1 MHDTLMI
8 MKDPLYLLDGYSLIY
23 RSYFAFIR
31 NPLRNPEG
39 RNSSAVFGFFNSLLN
54 LLKNRKPPYFAIIL
68 DSRTPTFRHTL
79 YPEYKATRQKTPED
93 LHVQVPVIE
102 ELATRLGIPTLRVD
116 GVEADD
122 LMATLAKLCRQE
134 GRPCYIISGDKDLL
148 QLVHEPVRI
157 LRPEKGD
164 FIELD
169 HEGVYRLWSVYPE
182 QIVDYLSLVG
192 DASDNVPGAKG
203 IGEKTAISLLT
214 QFGSLEGI
222 YKNLDALPLAQRQK
236 LVASREAVELS
247 KRLVTLKDDVP
258 VNTDV
263 IETFRLP
270 TLNVED
276 ALPLFHKEGMKNLA
290 QEFYS
295 FVTGSSL
302 KADYSPILDKAS
314 PLPPLASPTAPTGVS
329 APGTYRTVSS
339 LEELS
344 TLLEQA
350 RNAGTVAFDTETTDL
365 DPFHA
370 KLVGFS
376 LSFELGKAFYVPV
389 RAPSGGLGEGT
400 TLPLLG
406 KFLSDPAV
414 RIIGQNLKFDYK
426 ILRLLGIQLPMQF
439 DTMIAAWLLDSGEGT
454 YNMDRLSEIYL
465 GYRTLHY
472 DEVVAK
478 GQTFAEVP
486 LDLATRYAAEDA
498 DITYRLYRL
507 LEPALKERKLED
519 LFYTLE
525 MPLVPILGD
534 MELEGIRL
542 DASVLKTYGFEL
554 EKEIDRIQRQIYQL
568 CGKEFNINST
578 KQLQEVLFI
587 DRKLQPTRKTEKKTG
602 FSTDT
607 SVLEELAQ
615 QDPVPELVLQYRMLQ
630 KLKSTYVDAL
640 PQMVNP
646 RTGRIHTSFN
656 QTGTATGR
664 LSSKDPN
671 LQNIPIRDEE
681 GRRIRSAFIPREGW
695 KFLSADYSQI
705 ELVILAHLSGDPG
718 LCEAFRAGSDVH
730 RRTGSLIFGVPEDQV
745 TPEQRRVAKTINFG
759 VMYGMSSFRLS
770 RELGIPR
777 KDADRFLEF
786 YFRQYPRIQ
795 SFIGETIRKAEQ
807 SGKVS
812 TLLGRER
819 PVPNIN
825 SRNKTEKTQAERIA
839 INTPIQGSAADM
851 VKLAMIRIVEKLK
864 KEHLNT
870 RLILQVHD
878 ELIFEVPPEELD
890 RVKGLVQKEMEQVYP
905 LRVPLRVSIETGSSW
920 GELH

>member
-1 MHDTLMI
+1 MHDTLII

-39 RNSSAVFGFFNSLLN
+39 RNSSAVFGFFNSLLT
-54 LLKNRKPPYFAIIL
+54 LLKNRKPPYFAIVL

-93 LHVQVPVIE
+93 LHAQVPVIE
-102 ELATRLGIPTLRVD
+102 DLAANLGIPALRFD

-148 QLVHEPVRI
+148 QLVHDPVRI

-169 HEGVYRLWSVYPE
+169 REGVYHHWSVYPE

-192 DASDNVPGAKG
+192 DASDNVPGARG
-203 IGEKTAISLLT
+203 IGEKTAVALLT
-214 QFGSLEGI
+214 QFGNLEGI
-222 YKNLDALPLAQRQK
+222 YRNLDTLPPAQRQK
-236 LVASREAVELS
+236 LIEAREAVELS

-258 VNTDV
+258 VEKDV
-263 IETFRLP
+263 LETFRLP
-270 TLNVED
+270 PLRVEES
-276 ALPLFHKEGMKNLA
+276 LPLFYREGMKKLA
-290 QEFYS
+290 EEFYS
-295 FVTGSSL
+295 YVTGSSL
-302 KADYSPILDKAS
+302 AGDKS
-314 PLPPLASPTAPTGVS
+314 PLPTTQAIVQSASS
-329 APGTYRTVSS
+329 ARIESSSPGTYRTVSS
-339 LEELS
+339 SEELS
-344 TLLEQA
+344 SLLEQA
-350 RNAGTVAFDTETTDL
+350 RNARTVAFDTETTDL

-389 RAPSGGLGEGT
+389 RAPAGGLGEGS
-400 TLPLLG
+400 TLPMLE
-406 KFLSDPAV
+406 KFFSDPDV

-426 ILRLLGIQLPMQF
+426 ILRLLGLHLPMQF

-454 YNMDRLSEIYL
+454 YNMDRLAETYL

-472 DEVVAK
+472 DEVVAR
-478 GQTFAEVP
+478 GQTFADVP

-498 DITYRLYRL
+498 DITYRLYRVL
-507 LEPALKERKLED
+507 APLLKERKLEE
-519 LFYTLE
+519 LFHTLE
-525 MPLVPILGD
+525 MPLVPILGN

-542 DASVLKTYGFEL
+542 DVPVLKEYGFEL

-587 DRKLQPTRKTEKKTG
+587 DRKLQPSRKTEKKTG

-615 QDPVPELVLQYRMLQ
+615 QDPVPELVLQYRQLQ

-646 RTGRIHTSFN
+646 VTGRIHTSFN

-695 KFLSADYSQI
+695 KFVSADYSQI

-718 LCEAFRAGSDVH
+718 LCEAFRTGSDVH
-730 RRTGSLIFGVPEDQV
+730 RRTGSLIFGVPEDRL

-777 KDADRFLEF
+777 KEADRFLEF
-786 YFRQYPRIQ
+786 YFQQYPRIQ
-795 SFIGETIRKAEQ
+795 SFIVETIRNAEQ
-807 SGKVS
+807 GGKVS
-812 TLLGRER
+812 TILGRER
-819 PVPNIN
+819 LVPNIN
-825 SRNKTEKTQAERIA
+825 SRNKTEKSAAERMA

-851 VKLAMIRIVEKLK
+851 VKLAMLRIAERFK
-864 KEHLNT
+864 KENLT
-870 RLILQVHD
+870 ARLLLQVHD

-890 RVKGLVQKEMEQVYP
+890 AVKELVQREMEQVYP

>member
-1 MHDTLMI
+1 MHATLI
-8 MKDPLYLLDGYSLIY
+8 RMKDPLYLLDGYSLIY

-54 LLKNRKPPYFAIIL
+54 LLKNRKPPYFAIVL
-68 DSRTPTFRHTL
+68 DSRIPTFRHTL

-93 LHVQVPVIE
+93 LHAQVPVIE
-102 ELATRLGIPTLRVD
+102 ELASTLGIPALRFD

-122 LMATLAKLCRQE
+122 LMATLARLCREE

-148 QLVHEPVRI
+148 QLVHDPVRI

-169 HEGVYRLWSVYPE
+169 REGVYRHWSVYPE

-203 IGEKTAISLLT
+203 IGEKTAVALLK
-214 QFGSLEGI
+214 QFGNLEGI
-222 YKNLDALPLAQRQK
+222 FKNLDALPPAQKRK
-236 LVASREAVELS
+236 LMESREAVELS

-258 VNTDV
+258 VDAHV
-263 IETFRLP
+263 LQTFRLP
-270 TLNVED
+270 ALRIEE
-276 ALPLFHKEGMKNLA
+276 ALPLFFKEGMKNLA
-290 QEFYS
+290 QEFYA
-295 FVTGSSL
+295 FATGSSPEAT
-302 KADYSPILDKAS
+302 KATLAPPAS
-314 PLPPLASPTAPTGVS
+314 PPPSSGFS
-329 APGTYRTVSS
+329 APGLYRTISS
-339 LEELS
+339 LDELS
-344 TLLEQA
+344 TLFQQA
-350 RNAGTVAFDTETTDL
+350 RNAGKVAFDTETTDL
-365 DPFHA
+365 DPFQA

-389 RAPSGGLGEGT
+389 RAPTGGLSEGA
-400 TLPLLG
+400 TLPLLE

-426 ILRLLGIQLPMQF
+426 LLRLLGIQLPMHF

-454 YNMDRLSEIYL
+454 YNMDRLAEIYL
-465 GYRTLHY
+465 SYRTLHY
-472 DEVVAK
+472 NEVVPK
-478 GQTFAEVP
+478 GLTFAEVP

-498 DITYRLYRL
+498 DITYRLYRV
-507 LEPALKERKLED
+507 LEPLLKERNLEH

-542 DASVLKTYGFEL
+542 DTSVLDSFGLEL
-554 EKEIDRIQRQIYQL
+554 EKEIDRIQRQIYHL

-587 DRKLQPTRKTEKKTG
+587 DRKLQPSRKTEKKTG
-602 FSTDT
+602 YSTDT
-607 SVLEELAQ
+607 SVLEELSQ
-615 QDPVPELVLQYRMLQ
+615 QDPVPELVLQYRLLQ
-630 KLKSTYVDAL
+630 KLKSTYVDSL

-646 RTGRIHTSFN
+646 KTGRIHTSFN

-718 LCEAFRAGSDVH
+718 LCEAFQAGSDVH
-730 RRTGSLIFGVPEDQV
+730 RRTGALIFGVPEDQV
-745 TPEQRRVAKTINFG
+745 SPEQRRVAKTINFG

-777 KDADRFLEF
+777 KEADRFLEF

-795 SFIGETIRKAEQ
+795 TFIEETIRKAEE

-812 TLLGRER
+812 TILGRER
-819 PVPNIN
+819 PVPHIT
-825 SRNKTEKTQAERIA
+825 SRNKTEKMAAERIA

-864 KEHLNT
+864 EARLNT

-890 RVKGLVQKEMEQVYP
+890 TVKELVQKEMEQVYP
-905 LRVPLRVSIETGSSW
+905 LRVPLRVSIEIGSSW

>member
-1 MHDTLMI
+1 

-39 RNSSAVFGFFNSLLN
+39 RNSSAVFGFFNSLLT
-54 LLKNRKPPYFAIIL
+54 LLKNRTPPYFAIVL
-68 DSRTPTFRHTL
+68 DSRIPTFRHTL

-93 LHVQVPVIE
+93 LHAQVPVIE
-102 ELATRLGIPTLRVD
+102 ELATCLGIPILRFD

-148 QLVHEPVRI
+148 QLVNDPVRI
-157 LRPEKGD
+157 LKPEKGD
-164 FIELD
+164 FLELD
-169 HEGVYRLWSVYPE
+169 REGVYRHWSVYPE

-203 IGEKTAISLLT
+203 IGEKTAVALLS

-222 YKNLDALPLAQRQK
+222 YRNLDALPPSQRQK
-236 LVASREAVELS
+236 LIEAREAVELS

-258 VNTDV
+258 VHSDV
-263 IETFRLP
+263 IEAFRLP
-270 TLNVED
+270 PLKVED
-276 ALPLFHKEGMKNLA
+276 ALPLFYREGMKNLA

-295 FVTGSSL
+295 FKTGAPLKIDKGLPLQKDSLIFSS
-302 KADYSPILDKAS
+302 SPSTL
-314 PLPPLASPTAPTGVS
+314 TGFS
-329 APGTYRTVSS
+329 SPGTYKTISS
-339 LEELS
+339 GEELS

-376 LSFELGKAFYVPV
+376 LSFELGKAFYIPIQ
-389 RAPSGGLGEGT
+389 APSGGLGEGA
-400 TLPLLG
+400 TLPLLE
-406 KFLSDPAV
+406 KFLSDPTV
-414 RIIGQNLKFDYK
+414 RIVGQNLKFDYK

-439 DTMIAAWLLDSGEGT
+439 DTMIAAWLLDSGESS
-454 YNMDRLSEIYL
+454 YNLDRLAEIYL
-465 GYRTLHY
+465 GYQTVRY
-472 DEVVAK
+472 QDVVAK
-478 GQTFAEVP
+478 GQTFADVP

-498 DITYRLYRL
+498 DITYRLYRV
-507 LEPALKERKLED
+507 LEPSLKERKLED

-542 DASVLKTYGFEL
+542 DVSVLKTYGFEL

-718 LCEAFRAGSDVH
+718 LCEAFQTGSDVH
-730 RRTGSLIFGVPEDQV
+730 RRTGALIFGVPEDQV

-777 KDADRFLEF
+777 KDADRFLDF

-812 TLLGRER
+812 TILGRER

-825 SRNKTEKTQAERIA
+825 SRNKTEKTAAERIA

-851 VKLAMIRIVEKLK
+851 VKLAMLRIVERLK
-864 KEHLNT
+864 KEHYNA

-878 ELIFEVPPEELD
+878 ELIFEVPQEELD
-890 RVKGLVQKEMEQVYP
+890 GVKELVQKEMEQVYP

>member
-1 MHDTLMI
+1 MHATLI
-8 MKDPLYLLDGYSLIY
+8 SMKDPLYLLDGYSLIY

-54 LLKNRKPPYFAIIL
+54 LLKNRKPPYFAIVL
-68 DSRTPTFRHTL
+68 DSRIPTFRHTI
-79 YPEYKATRQKTPED
+79 YPEYKATRQKTPLD
-93 LHVQVPVIE
+93 LHAQVPVIE
-102 ELATRLGIPTLRVD
+102 ELAAILGIPSLRFD

-122 LMATLAKLCRQE
+122 LMATLSRLCQEE

-148 QLVHEPVRI
+148 QLVRDPVRI

-164 FIELD
+164 FLELD
-169 HEGVYRLWSVYPE
+169 REGVYRHWSVYPE

-192 DASDNVPGAKG
+192 DTSDNVPGAKG
-203 IGEKTAISLLT
+203 IGDKTAVALLQ
-214 QFGSLEGI
+214 QFGTLEGI
-222 YKNLDALPLAQRQK
+222 YKNIDALPVAQKRK
-236 LVASREAVELS
+236 LIESREMVELS

-258 VNTDV
+258 VDAHV
-263 IETFRLP
+263 LQTFHLP
-270 TLNVED
+270 TLRVEE
-276 ALPLFHKEGMKNLA
+276 ALPLFYKEGMKNLA

-295 FVTGSSL
+295 FATGSSL
-302 KADYSPILDKAS
+302 LANKPSFVPPTSP
-314 PLPPLASPTAPTGVS
+314 PPGAGYS
-329 APGTYRTVSS
+329 APGIYRTI
-339 LEELS
+339 LYLDELS
-344 TLLEQA
+344 TLFQQA
-350 RNAGTVAFDTETTDL
+350 RNAEKVAFDTETTDL
-365 DPFHA
+365 DPFQA
-370 KLVGFS
+370 KIVGFS
-376 LSFELGKAFYVPV
+376 LSFEIGKAFYVPI
-389 RAPSGGLGEGT
+389 RAPTGGGLGEAA
-400 TLPLLG
+400 TLPLLE
-406 KFLSDPAV
+406 KFLGDPTV

-426 ILRLLGIQLPMQF
+426 LLRGYGIQCPLYF

-454 YNMDRLSEIYL
+454 YNMDRLAEIYL
-465 GYRTLHY
+465 SYQTLHY
-472 DEVVAK
+472 SEVVPK
-478 GQTFAEVP
+478 GHTFADVP
-486 LDLATRYAAEDA
+486 LDLATRYAAQDA
-498 DITYRLYRL
+498 DITFRLYHVL
-507 LEPALKERKLED
+507 APLLKERNLEH
-519 LFYTLE
+519 LFHTLE
-525 MPLVPILGD
+525 MPLVSILGD
-534 MELEGIRL
+534 MEMEGIRL
-542 DASVLKTYGFEL
+542 DTAVLHSFGQEL
-554 EKEIDRIQRQIYQL
+554 EEEIHRIQRQIYHL

-587 DRKLQPTRKTEKKTG
+587 DRKLQPTRKTEKRTG
-602 FSTDT
+602 YSTDT

-615 QDPVPELVLQYRMLQ
+615 QDPVPELVLQYRLLQ

-646 RTGRIHTSFN
+646 KTGRVHTSFN

-718 LCEAFRAGSDVH
+718 LCEAFQTGSDVH
-730 RRTGSLIFGVPEDQV
+730 RRTGALIFGVPEDQV
-745 TPEQRRVAKTINFG
+745 TPQQRRVAKTINFG

-786 YFRQYPRIQ
+786 YFQQYPRIQ
-795 SFIGETIRKAEQ
+795 TFIEETIRKAEE

-812 TLLGRER
+812 TILGRER
-819 PVPNIN
+819 PVPHIT
-825 SRNKTEKTQAERIA
+825 SRNKTEKMAAERIA
-839 INTPIQGSAADM
+839 INTPIQGSAADI
-851 VKLAMIRIVEKLK
+851 VKLSMIRIIEKLK
-864 KEHLNT
+864 EARLSS

-878 ELIFEVPPEELD
+878 ELILEVPPEELD
-890 RVKGLVQKEMEQVYP
+890 RVKVLVQEEMEQVYP
-905 LRVPLRVSIETGSSW
+905 LRVPLRVSIEIGSSW